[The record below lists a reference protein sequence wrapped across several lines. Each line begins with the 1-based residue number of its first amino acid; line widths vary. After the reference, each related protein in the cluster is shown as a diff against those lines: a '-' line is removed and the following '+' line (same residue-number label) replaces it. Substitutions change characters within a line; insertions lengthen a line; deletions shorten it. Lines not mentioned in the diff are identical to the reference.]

1 MWPSRMVPATL
12 KLMGAPGISFISHL
26 VTHPIVVVKL
36 DTLGKKL
43 CQKSKCSTG
52 VKILS
57 KAKNASKTYHAQK
70 THF

>member
-26 VTHPIVVVKL
+26 VTHPV
-36 DTLGKKL
+36 G
-43 CQKSKCSTG
+43 SSTRQVRKET

-57 KAKNASKTYHAQK
+57 KAKNASKTCHSQK